1 MVYLAFLPLAG
12 KHGYVEPMRLR
23 LLKELKEK
31 MESVSNLGT
40 FDFDLNGRVRIT
52 LFLVDRFESQA
63 NVLDLWLGLG
73 RLW

>member
-1 MVYLAFLPLAG
+1 
-12 KHGYVEPMRLR
+12 
-23 LLKELKEK
+23 

-40 FDFDLNGRVRIT
+40 LDFDLNERVKIT